1 MYKGKYSNR
10 KKRRLAPWAALALAL
25 VLTLSV
31 GGTIAYLITDTGPV
45 TNTFTPGNV
54 ACEVIEPGW
63 KDGHTTKENV
73 TIQNTGNTD
82 AYIRAAIVVTWQN
95 ASSGNVLGKAP
106 VLGSDYTLQLATDT
120 GWDITTSDGYYYYAT
135 AVSANNSTGI
145 LINECK
151 VLKSAPAEGYTLCV
165 EVLAD
170 AIQATPIN
178 AVKDAWGVT
187 VDANGN
193 ISK

>member
-10 KKRRLAPWAALALAL
+10 KKRRLAPWAALALGL
-25 VLTLSV
+25 MLTLSV
-31 GGTIAYLITDTGPV
+31 GGTIAYLITDTRPV
-45 TNTFTPGNV
+45 EKTFTPGNV
-54 ACEVIEPGW
+54 ACQVIEDFNG
-63 KDGHTTKENV
+63 TTKSNV
-73 TIQNTGNTD
+73 KIKNTGNTD

-95 ASSGNVLGKAP
+95 ASGNVLGKAP
-106 VLGSDYTLQLATDT
+106 VLGSDYTLKLATDT
-120 GWDITTSDGYYYYAT
+120 GWNITTSDGYYYYAT
-135 AVSANNSTGI
+135 AVSVNNSTGI
-145 LINECK
+145 LINECT
-151 VLKSAPAEGYTLCV
+151 VLKPAPAEGYTLCV

-187 VDANGN
+187 VTDGT

>member
-1 MYKGKYSNR
+1 MYKGKYSNK

-54 ACEVIEPGW
+54 ACEVIE
-63 KDGHTTKENV
+63 KFDGTTKSDV
-73 TIQNTGNTD
+73 KIKNTGNTD
-82 AYIRAAIVVTWQN
+82 AYIRAAIVVNWIDTN
-95 ASSGNVLGKAP
+95 GHFAPEVVNNDEYRLDLGN
-106 VLGSDYTLQLATDT
+106 
-120 GWDITTSDGYYYYAT
+120 GWIEQGGYYYWPSSVA
-135 AVSANNSTGI
+135 ASAETGK
-145 LINECK
+145 LIQSCSPNVTK
-151 VLKSAPAEGYTLCV
+151 EGYTLCV

-187 VDANGN
+187 VTDGT

>member
-1 MYKGKYSNR
+1 MYKGKYSNK

-31 GGTIAYLITDTGPV
+31 GGTIAYLITDTRPV

-54 ACEVIEPGW
+54 DCQVIETF
-63 KDGHTTKENV
+63 DG
-73 TIQNTGNTD
+73 TIKSDVKIKNTGNTD

-95 ASSGNVLGKAP
+95 ASGNVLGKAP
-106 VLGSDYTLQLATDT
+106 VLGSDYTLELATDT
-120 GWDITTSDGYYYYAT
+120 GWNITTSDGYYYYAT
-135 AVSANNSTGI
+135 AVSVNNSTGI
-145 LINECK
+145 LINECT
-151 VLKSAPAEGYTLCV
+151 VLKPAPAEGYTLCV

-170 AIQATPIN
+170 AIQATPIK

-187 VDANGN
+187 VDADGN

>member
-31 GGTIAYLITDTGPV
+31 GGTIAYLITDTRPV

-54 ACEVIEPGW
+54 ACQVVEEFNGE
-63 KDGHTTKENV
+63 TKSDV
-73 TIQNTGNTD
+73 KIKNTGNTD
-82 AYIRAAIVVTWQN
+82 AYIRAAIVVNWIDTN
-95 ASSGNVLGKAP
+95 GHFAPEVVSNDEYSLYLGNDWIEQG
-106 VLGSDYTLQLATDT
+106 
-120 GWDITTSDGYYYYAT
+120 GYYYWPSSVA
-135 AVSANNSTGI
+135 ASAETGK
-145 LINECK
+145 LIQSCSPNVTK
-151 VLKSAPAEGYTLCV
+151 EGYTLCV

-170 AIQATPIN
+170 AIQATPIK

-187 VDANGN
+187 VDADGN
-193 ISK
+193 ISN

>member
-31 GGTIAYLITDTGPV
+31 GGTIAYLITDTDPV
-45 TNTFTPGNV
+45 ENTFTPGNV
-54 ACEVIEPGW
+54 DCQVIETF
-63 KDGHTTKENV
+63 DG
-73 TIQNTGNTD
+73 TIKSDVKIKNTGNTD

-95 ASSGNVLGKAP
+95 ASGNVLGKAP
-106 VLGSDYTLQLATDT
+106 VLGSDYTLKLATDT
-120 GWDITTSDGYYYYAT
+120 GWNITTSDGYYYYAT
-135 AVSANNSTGI
+135 AVSVNNSTGI
-145 LINECK
+145 LINECT
-151 VLKSAPAEGYTLCV
+151 VLKPAPAEGYTLCV

-187 VDANGN
+187 VTDGT

>member
-1 MYKGKYSNR
+1 MYKGKYSNK

-31 GGTIAYLITDTGPV
+31 GGTIAYLITDTRPV

-54 ACEVIEPGW
+54 ACAVVESGW
-63 KDGHTTKENV
+63 KDGNTTKKDV

-95 ASSGNVLGKAP
+95 ADGNVLGKAP
-106 VLGSDYTLQLATDT
+106 VLGSDYTLELATDT

-151 VLKSAPAEGYTLCV
+151 VLNPAPAEGYTLCV

-187 VDANGN
+187 VTDGK

>member
-1 MYKGKYSNR
+1 MYKGKYSNK

-54 ACEVIEPGW
+54 ACKVIEKFNG
-63 KDGHTTKENV
+63 TTKSDVKIE
-73 TIQNTGNTD
+73 NTGNTD

>member
-54 ACEVIEPGW
+54 ACEVIESGW
-63 KDGHTTKENV
+63 HDGNTTKENV
-73 TIQNTGNTD
+73 FIRNTGNTD

-95 ASSGNVLGKAP
+95 EAGKVLAEAP
-106 VLGSDYTLQLATDT
+106 QDKVDYTLSINTT
-120 GWDITTSDGYYYYAT
+120 GWKKQGDYYYCTMAGSPNT
-135 AVSANNSTGI
+135 QTSV
-145 LINECK
+145 LINSCTVVK
-151 VLKSAPAEGYTLCV
+151 AKEGYSLCV
-165 EVLAD
+165 DVLAQ
-170 AIQATPIN
+170 AIQSSPNTVESN
-178 AVKDAWGVT
+178 TWNSDMTNLAVIKAGS
-187 VDANGN
+187 N
-193 ISK
+193 